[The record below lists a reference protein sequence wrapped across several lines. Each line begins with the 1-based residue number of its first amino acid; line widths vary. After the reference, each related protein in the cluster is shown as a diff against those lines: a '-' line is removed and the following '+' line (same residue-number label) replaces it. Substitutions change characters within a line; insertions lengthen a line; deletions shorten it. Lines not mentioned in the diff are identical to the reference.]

1 MIAREMMTPTP
12 ARVFETARVRDA
24 VEMLQALEVR
34 HLPVVNDDDELVG
47 MLSDRDLRGLAV
59 PDVAAGELQGTVLRA
74 MDSSVAA
81 VMSSSVVSVEE
92 EDEVEDVVE
101 LMLDSKVGA
110 VPVVDGDGVLVGII
124 SYIDVLRKATFE

>member
-74 MDSSVAA
+74 MDSSVAT